1 MTEQRELEILS
12 AYLSNMK
19 IVDIVQEYKVSSAT
33 VAKILKKYDIKTRYK
48 GKENSD
54 KNIYTEI
61 QILGR
66 TIPEIA
72 VKHSMTEKEVRQI
85 YKRER
90 DKNIVKD
97 YKACMGFDEICQKYD
112 LSNMAVYKI
121 LDKNKVERRQPYKRS
136 NTSKTLLTENQQKML
151 IYDYENTEMTVN
163 SLIQKYGISKY
174 QFYSTIYAFGAKP
187 RGTTSFSAK
196 DRTDIK
202 NKSKNG
208 ATKTELAYE
217 YRTSREKISNIL
229 KEP

>member
-12 AYLSNMK
+12 AYLSDVK
-19 IVDIVQEYKVSSAT
+19 IVDIVKEYKISSAT
-33 VAKILKKYDIKTRYK
+33 VAKILKKYDIQTRYK

-61 QILGR
+61 KILGK
-66 TIPEIA
+66 TIPETA
-72 VKHSMTEKEVRQI
+72 VKHGLTEKEVRQI

-97 YKACMGFDEICQKYD
+97 YKSDIGFDDICKKYN

-136 NTSKTLLTENQQKML
+136 NTSKTPLTEKQQKML

-163 SLIQKYGISKY
+163 CLIQRYGISKY

-187 RGTTSFSAK
+187 RGTTSFSVE
-196 DRTDIK
+196 DREKIK
-202 NKSKNG
+202 EKSRNG

-217 YRTSREKISNIL
+217 YETSREKISNIL